1 MSVAS
6 MMNDFSS
13 PEPSKLNLERQA
25 RLAHPTGQLGSYAST
40 LREMLAALG
49 TFTAAGQR
57 HTMEKIVA
65 FLAEHVP
72 SAGRKLGRRNREA
85 LVRLVLS
92 LRQESQ
98 RRAPDTVLFGTQA
111 ENIMVLM
118 GALAQKEAT

>member
-1 MSVAS
+1 MSMAP
-6 MMNDFSS
+6 MMNDVSS
-13 PEPSKLNLERQA
+13 PNRPELNLGR
-25 RLAHPTGQLGSYAST
+25 RPGRGRPTNQLRTQAST
-40 LREMLAALG
+40 LREMLVALE

-72 SAGRKLGRRNREA
+72 TACRTLGRRNREA

-98 RRAPDTVLFGTQA
+98 RRAPDPVLFGKQA

-118 GALAQKEAT
+118 GALDQKRET